1 MRILSTTP
9 WGFDDTQEVVWLYF
23 PEPEETPDKEQN
35 NNPTPTLFTKA
46 NIKRAVMRKALEVV
60 R

>member
-9 WGFDDTQEVVWLYF
+9 WGFDDTQEVLWLYF

-35 NNPTPTLFTKA
+35 NMRTLFTKA